1 MKRVR
6 QTVGPSEDN
15 ILVCK
20 NVSPDGSGVGFHG
33 RKAKFGELIEFKER
47 ELQFDSVRQFFA
59 QGKLKILYRNFEP
72 TTPDMKAYL
81 SSPEAA
87 IGKIE
92 LMDNVWE
99 IFIS

>member
-6 QTVGPSEDN
+6 QVVKSSDNN

-20 NVSPDGSGVGFHG
+20 NVSADKSGIGFHG
-33 RKAKFGELIEFKER
+33 RKAKFGEIIEFKES
-47 ELQFDSVRQFFA
+47 ELELDMVKQFFA
-59 QGKLKILYRNFEP
+59 HGKLRILYRNFEP
-72 TTPDMKAYL
+72 TTQDMKTYL

-87 IGKIE
+87 VNKIE